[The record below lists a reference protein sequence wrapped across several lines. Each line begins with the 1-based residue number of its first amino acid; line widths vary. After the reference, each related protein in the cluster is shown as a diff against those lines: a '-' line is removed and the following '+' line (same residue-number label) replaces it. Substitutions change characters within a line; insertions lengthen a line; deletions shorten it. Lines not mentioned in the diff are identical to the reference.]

1 MEALRTSASSTG
13 ASPVRQV
20 SPEWSAAPW
29 GSSSNQSRGDC
40 VFGETGVSRGQ
51 AAGWIDRPF
60 PGTAEA

>member
-1 MEALRTSASSTG
+1 
-13 ASPVRQV
+13 V